1 MVTPSFQV
9 PQALWILGVPSFY
22 VHFPSRKQGKK
33 EHEKGL
39 WPHSMAPSQQICA
52 CACMCDLKVEE
63 KLPRGT
69 NRKICRHEE
78 GVCFFSGLEM

>member
-1 MVTPSFQV
+1 
-9 PQALWILGVPSFY
+9 
-22 VHFPSRKQGKK
+22 
-33 EHEKGL
+33 
-39 WPHSMAPSQQICA
+39 MAPSQQICA

-69 NRKICRHEE
+69 NRKIWRHEE